1 MWSGHPSSFQWPAN
15 SSLINRKTSSCFICW
30 VGEVTHP
37 SSQASWSQRLVFT
50 FYFVSY
56 FVFLQKLEMI
66 FCSLFLSFL
75 VFPSTGRVVHT
86 FMNCCYVEQAVLM
99 LVYQHLENVIWW
111 EAHNGWQEVSQCPH
125 TGCVN
130 INHTVTSGG
139 SEDAVAAC
147 FLFLSQ
153 QMFSLC
159 HGTTARIHHFFFPP
173 RRAANTKLFV
183 WSPWKQWNVKL
194 KLCHVVKAA
203 ANDNWVRFY

>member
-125 TGCVN
+125 RLREHKSHGDVRRLWGRCCSLFFISLATNVLAVSR
-130 INHTVTSGG
+130 HDSTYTS
-139 SEDAVAAC
+139 
-147 FLFLSQ
+147 
-153 QMFSLC
+153 
-159 HGTTARIHHFFFPP
+159 FFFPP
-173 RRAANTKLFV
+173 RRAANTKLCLIAMET
-183 WSPWKQWNVKL
+183 VK
-194 KLCHVVKAA
+194 CEIEVVS
-203 ANDNWVRFY
+203 RS